1 MKSSASAAES
11 AACGS
16 IWPRSSSASSAAA
29 ALAEREAK
37 DGRRAK
43 PLSPASLEDAAKDEE
58 GHASKDVDGVCASKV
73 DEGPASCDGGC
84 DSNERGCD
92 SDDGYCA
99 SRSAGAWPFV
109 PTGSCS
115 RASKCGSAE
124 NSCSRV
130 PSSPYSCSAAPPRA
144 SVSCACAAASCPCVS
159 APKFSRDGRS
169 RRARAC

>member
-37 DGRRAK
+37 DARAAK
-43 PLSPASLEDAAKDEE
+43 ALSPASLEDAAKDEE

-99 SRSAGAWPFV
+99 SRSAGAV
-109 PTGSCS
+109 
-115 RASKCGSAE
+115 AL
-124 NSCSRV
+124 V
-130 PSSPYSCSAAPPRA
+130 PPRA
-144 SVSCACAAASCPCVS
+144 RAPAPPGGRAANSRVR
-159 APKFSRDGRS
+159 APV
-169 RRARAC
+169 